1 LPLRGLKSLYKD
13 LYTPSYYREE
23 KEVIG
28 PTLRHVPRVLLG
40 RDTGHLQLFAPL
52 LLTGGKRA
60 DLVIR
65 GNVEIFAI
73 HADQIRPAPSILATL
88 APSRRIPR
96 QRKICKM
103 IGA

>member
-1 LPLRGLKSLYKD
+1 M
-13 LYTPSYYREE
+13 
-23 KEVIG
+23 
-28 PTLRHVPRVLLG
+28 
-40 RDTGHLQLFAPL
+40 
-52 LLTGGKRA
+52 
-60 DLVIR
+60 IR